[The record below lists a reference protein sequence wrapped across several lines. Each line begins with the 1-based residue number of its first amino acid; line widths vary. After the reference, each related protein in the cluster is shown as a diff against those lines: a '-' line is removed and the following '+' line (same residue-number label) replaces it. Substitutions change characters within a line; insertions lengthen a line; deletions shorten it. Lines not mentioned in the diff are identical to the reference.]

1 MAVER
6 VQAVQEVFL
15 RHLQDHKVPVTMFL
29 KNGIKLQGYVT
40 AFDSFCVLLTRD
52 GQSQIIYKQAISTI
66 HPLPPIRLFDAAEEV
81 RKPS

>member
-6 VQAVQEVFL
+6 VQAVQDVFL

-29 KNGIKLQGYVT
+29 VNGIKLQGYVT
-40 AFDSFCVLLTRD
+40 SFDNFCLLLTRD
-52 GQSQIIYKQAISTI
+52 RQSQLVYKHAISSI
-66 HPLPPIRLFDAAEEV
+66 QPLPPIRLFEGAEEV